1 MRIVLAAHSLAGL
14 GGSETYVVTVAD
26 HLQRL
31 GHDVWLHSPEHG
43 RATAMATRLG
53 VRVCDEHALPPKP
66 DALVVQD
73 GIVSCALAAHYP
85 LAPQVFVAHSDIFD
99 LQLPPQLP
107 GLVAVVVVLYERV
120 QRRIRAL
127 ALDHE
132 IVRLSQPIDVE
143 RFKPTRPL
151 RVQPRVAVAMGSY
164 LHGQRV
170 EMLAR
175 ACTRAGIE
183 LRHIGA
189 HSEAGV
195 VPAERVYDEA
205 DLVFGKARVI
215 LEAMACGRAAYVLD
229 HNGGDGWVT
238 AESYP
243 RLAPDNFGGQSSG
256 DAIDEDR
263 LVADLQAYDP
273 GMGLVN
279 RDLVVARHTA
289 SKHAAALATVLLRL
303 VPRATPIDAPLNEL
317 ARLVRMYHRVDAQA
331 FALHADN
338 SRIGAQL
345 HALEQQLARER
356 AERAEARNA
365 HQDLLARER
374 TGHEGRLR
382 AIEAQLERERAEHAQ
397 ARSAHQDLLERERAE
412 HEEQL
417 RAIEAELAQTR
428 HAHQEAGAQRDAHA
442 AEAARLAE
450 LLTALR
456 STRRWRAVQ
465 AALAP
470 ADRLRGRRRGPAAA
484 APAPFIVGVPRSGTT
499 LLRFMLDANSQ
510 LAIGPETGFGL
521 VLSTPVD
528 RNALLSAICAL
539 ETWPDLALD
548 AAEAR
553 ALLGA
558 VEPWSI
564 GGGLRALYSALAE
577 RAGKVRWGD
586 KTPGHL
592 QCMPAITG
600 ALPEA
605 HFIHIIRD
613 GRDVAASLRGL
624 PFAPGG
630 IEAIAEM
637 WRAQIVMGREHGQ
650 KLAHYHELR
659 FDQLVHEP
667 EQVMGELCAFIDLDF
682 QPSMLRPQDRAPQRM
697 AELAPVRCVG
707 GGTVTRDERIARN
720 ARLMGPLDASRAG
733 RWEQSLTVDEVR
745 QFEAIAGDLLD
756 ELGYR

>member
-53 VRVCDEHALPPKP
+53 VRVCDEHGLPPAP

-85 LAPQVFVAHSDIFD
+85 LTPQAFVAHSDIFD

-120 QRRIRAL
+120 EGRIRAL
-127 ALDHE
+127 ALDHQ
-132 IVRLSQPIDVE
+132 IVALSQPIDVE

-151 RVQPRVAVAMGSY
+151 RAQPRIAVAMGSY
-164 LHGQRV
+164 LHGQRI
-170 EMLAR
+170 EMLTR
-175 ACTRAGIE
+175 ACARVGIE
-183 LRHIGA
+183 LRHVGA
-189 HSEAGV
+189 HSAAGV
-195 VPAERVYDEA
+195 MPAERVYDEA

-243 RLAPDNFGGQSSG
+243 RLAPDNFGGQTSG
-256 DAIDEDR
+256 DVIDEDR
-263 LVADLQAYDP
+263 LVADLRAYDP

-289 SKHAAALATVLLRL
+289 SKHAAALAAVLLRL
-303 VPRATPIDAPLNEL
+303 VPRAMPIDAPLTEL
-317 ARLVRMYHRVDAQA
+317 ARLVRLYHRVDAQA

-345 HALEQQLARER
+345 HALEQQL
-356 AERAEARNA
+356 
-365 HQDLLARER
+365 
-374 TGHEGRLR
+374 
-382 AIEAQLERERAEHAQ
+382 ERERAEHGQQLRAVE
-397 ARSAHQDLLERERAE
+397 AERERERAE
-412 HEEQL
+412 HGQQLRAIEAERERERAEHGQQL
-417 RAIEAELAQTR
+417 RAIEAELAQTG
-428 HAHQEAGAQRDAHA
+428 HAHQEAGGQRDAHA

-450 LLTALR
+450 LLDALR
-456 STRRWRAVQ
+456 STRRWRAMQ

-470 ADRLRGRRRGPAAA
+470 ADRLRGRRRVTASAS
-484 APAPFIVGVPRSGTT
+484 PAPFIVGVPRSGTT
-499 LLRFMLDANSQ
+499 VLRFMLDAHSQ

-521 VLSTPVD
+521 VLSAPVD
-528 RNALLSAICAL
+528 RDALLTAICAL
-539 ETWPDLALD
+539 ETWPDLGLD
-548 AAEAR
+548 AAQAR
-553 ALLGA
+553 ALLGD

-564 GGGLRALYSALAE
+564 GGGLRALYTALAR
-577 RAGKVRWGD
+577 RAGKARWGD
-586 KTPGHL
+586 KTPVHL
-592 QCMPAITG
+592 RCMPAIAG

-624 PFAPGG
+624 PFAPGDLG

-637 WRAQIVMGREHGQ
+637 WRTQILMGRAHAQ
-650 KLAHYHELR
+650 KLAHYQELR
-659 FDQLVHEP
+659 FDRLVHEP

-697 AELAPVRCVG
+697 AELAAVRRLG
-707 GGTVTRDERIARN
+707 DGTVTRDERIARN
-720 ARLMGPLDASRAG
+720 ALLMEPLDPSRAG